1 MKTTFSASV
10 VVVALMAGCSTM
22 PNPFTVQ
29 PPSVTKISSTKYRI
43 EFAVKDENEGGAIL
57 EKQASQCVKEDGMK
71 SIVMIRNTFQCF
83 TPSSKLQ
90 LLVSSLHAG

>member
-57 EKQASQCVKEDGMK
+57 EKQARSVCKRGRYEVDSYDTQYLPMLYTVIKATIACK
-71 SIVMIRNTFQCF
+71 
-83 TPSSKLQ
+83 
-90 LLVSSLHAG
+90 